1 MDSPFALAARHE
13 EPAAKL
19 AAALER
25 LSRLLAALNWQASG
39 PQGLTA
45 LQAAIL
51 ETLADQPQG
60 VGELARWL
68 RVSKPTVS
76 RALKTL
82 VRKDLVQVS
91 PDPGDRR
98 RVQVR
103 LTPEGRRRLAA
114 SQRWAEP
121 LMQAL
126 HSLPRQ
132 QQGQL
137 LRALLEMLRQLER
150 AGLMAQ
156 SRMCLTCRFLQDHG
170 EELFC
175 QLLGKPLAGFA
186 LRLDCPDHQPLA
198 VPLSGG
204 ANR

>member
-1 MDSPFALAARHE
+1 MGTSFRLATRHE
-13 EPAAKL
+13 EPSAKL

-25 LSRLLAALNWQASG
+25 LSRLLVALSWQASG
-39 PQGLTA
+39 PLGLTA
-45 LQAAIL
+45 LQTAIL
-51 ETLADQPQG
+51 EALAGRPQG

-68 RVSKPTVS
+68 RVTKPTVS

-82 VRKDLVQVS
+82 VGKGLARVS

-98 RVQVR
+98 RVQVH
-103 LTPEGRRRLAA
+103 LTPEGHRRVVA

-126 HSLPRQ
+126 DNLPRQ

-137 LRALLEMLRQLER
+137 LRSLLEMLHQLEQ

-156 SRMCLTCRFLQDHG
+156 SRMCLTCRFLQGHG

-175 QLLGKPLAGFA
+175 QLLEKPLAGFA
-186 LRLDCPDHQPLA
+186 LRVDCPDYQPLE
-198 VPLSGG
+198 VLPSGG
-204 ANR
+204 ASR

>member
-1 MDSPFALAARHE
+1 MGTPLRLAARHE

-25 LSRLLAALNWQASG
+25 LSRLLVALNWKASG

-45 LQAAIL
+45 LQTTIL
-51 ETLADQPQG
+51 ETLTGQPQG

-68 RVSKPTVS
+68 RVTKPTIS

-82 VRKDLVQVS
+82 VRKGLVQVS
-91 PDPGDRR
+91 THPADRR
-98 RVQVR
+98 RVQVH
-103 LTPEGRRRLAA
+103 LTPEGHTRLAA

-121 LMQAL
+121 LMRAL
-126 HSLPRQ
+126 DSLPIQ

-137 LRALLEMLRQLER
+137 LRSLLDMLCQLEQ
-150 AGLMAQ
+150 AGLMVQ
-156 SRMCLTCRFLQDHG
+156 SRMCLTCRFLQGHG
-170 EELFC
+170 EELAC

-186 LRLDCPDHQPLA
+186 LRVDCPDYQPLG
-198 VPLSGG
+198 VPASGG
-204 ANR
+204 ASR

>member
-1 MDSPFALAARHE
+1 MATTFRLAARHE

-45 LQAAIL
+45 LQTAIL
-51 ETLADQPQG
+51 EALAGQPQG

-68 RVSKPTVS
+68 RVTKPTVS

-82 VRKDLVQVS
+82 VRKGLVQVN
-91 PDPGDRR
+91 PDPADRR
-98 RVQVR
+98 RVQVH
-103 LTPEGRRRLAA
+103 LTPAGHRRLAA

-126 HSLPRQ
+126 DGLPRH

-137 LRALLEMLRQLER
+137 LRSLLEMLRQLER

-156 SRMCLTCRFLQDHG
+156 SRMCLTCRFLQGHG

-175 QLLGKPLAGFA
+175 QLLEKPLAGFA
-186 LRLDCPDHQPLA
+186 LRVDCPDYQPLG
-198 VPLSGG
+198 VPASGG
-204 ANR
+204 ASR